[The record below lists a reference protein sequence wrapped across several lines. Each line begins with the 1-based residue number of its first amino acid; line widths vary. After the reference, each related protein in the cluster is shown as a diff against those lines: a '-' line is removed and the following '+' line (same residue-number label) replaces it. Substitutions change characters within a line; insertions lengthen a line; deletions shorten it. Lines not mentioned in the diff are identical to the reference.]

1 MNVTFDM
8 ESAPEILYRVGR
20 RPHVWEWR
28 DWRTAFPDRTF
39 HNRWDDPKGEYR
51 VLYAASSRFGAYL
64 EVLSWARPDLEL
76 LADCSCIEDNDP
88 TAPRTMPPG
97 RLPPGW
103 RNNLIIGKGV
113 SDEVHDPLV
122 VVGSS
127 ASLAAVRLVLAREAL
142 QFGLKDIDAEVIR
155 CGDRRFTQAVSRFIY
170 EHAQSAPNS
179 CAGIS
184 YLSRY
189 GDDVWNCAIFEWDGK
204 PFPVTHV
211 WRRDIALE
219 DSDFLAACGRLH
231 IEPS

>member
-1 MNVTFDM
+1 VNVTFDM

-76 LADCSCIEDNDP
+76 LADCSRIEDNDP

-113 SDEVHDPLV
+113 SASKTQTSWRRAGASISSPRSLSVGRPAAAQAHGRHPCHSALGIRRPADLRLGPPESQGIKCRAFLTLGASSGASFLV
-122 VVGSS
+122 VTLDDQDTI
-127 ASLAAVRLVLAREAL
+127 AQRPTRMCWRTEVLPAPMH
-142 QFGLKDIDAEVIR
+142 
-155 CGDRRFTQAVSRFIY
+155 DRRSRSI
-170 EHAQSAPNS
+170 
-179 CAGIS
+179 
-184 YLSRY
+184 
-189 GDDVWNCAIFEWDGK
+189 D
-204 PFPVTHV
+204 
-211 WRRDIALE
+211 
-219 DSDFLAACGRLH
+219 LAS
-231 IEPS
+231 IQE